1 MQKQRDPI
9 ARAIAQESDKVN
21 YVKFDRI
28 GKMVSEQE
36 YYDSLSW
43 GQKGH
48 FTRHKRAMQRE
59 ELQKNRELSHSVVAT
74 NVISKINTPSSA
86 VPSLRTLAALKAHAT
101 RRKNKELLEQSVDN
115 SVLVVDKNNVPVD
128 INNVSPKALA
138 AYKAHAT
145 KRWIKG
151 GRKYKI
157 VDDKPIPF
165 IKNTLSSGGKKI
177 FLEVTPISPRT
188 LAAYKAHDTRRKNK
202 ELKVVSDNEIPSVKL
217 WNGPGKEFFR
227 NQVISRL
234 NEYGCG
240 YVLALESEQ
249 LLFVN
254 ALPNHNFVIFE
265 HDPKIFDAIK
275 KRKPSNIRS
284 LVNADIGTAKND
296 FPYRHA
302 FLDFCNTYAK
312 NVVRLKLLAKVL
324 KNSKII
330 ALTFSVRGHKS
341 WNHGDYQ
348 TDIGV
353 RLRSIFKNH
362 EVVYGTGY
370 KDGKYGANMF
380 GIILQ
385 HKDVNV

>member
-59 ELQKNRELSHSVVAT
+59 ERQKNRELSHSVVAMDA
-74 NVISKINTPSSA
+74 ISKTNSQSSQNPS
-86 VPSLRTLAALKAHAT
+86 PGTLAALKAHAT

-115 SVLVVDKNNVPVD
+115 SVLVDKNNVSVD
-128 INNVSPKALA
+128 INNVSPRTLS

-145 KRWIKG
+145 MRRIKG

-157 VDDKPIPF
+157 IDDKSIPF
-165 IKNTLSSGGKKI
+165 IKNTLSGGGKKI

-202 ELKVVSDNEIPSVKL
+202 ELEIVSDNENPSVKL
-217 WNGPGKEFFR
+217 WNGPGKTIVR
-227 NQVISRL
+227 NQVVERF
-234 NEYGCG
+234 NKYGSG
-240 YVLALESEQ
+240 YTLALESEQ

-254 ALPNHNFVIFE
+254 ALPNHNFAIFE
-265 HDPKIFDAIK
+265 QDPKIFDAIK
-275 KRKPSNIRS
+275 KNKPSNIRS

-296 FPYRHA
+296 KAPYDYA
-302 FLDFCNTYAK
+302 FLDFCNTYVK
-312 NVVRLKLLAKVL
+312 NVPTLKSLAKVL
-324 KNSKII
+324 KKSKVI
-330 ALTFSVRGHKS
+330 ALTFAIRGHKS

-348 TDIGV
+348 TDISV

-362 EVVYGTGY
+362 EVVYGKGY
-370 KDGKYGANMF
+370 KDGKHGANMF
-380 GIILQ
+380 GIILE
-385 HKDVNV
+385 HKDVGV